1 MNFPNNVKYTEEHEW
16 IRVEGDIAY
25 VGISDYAQERLGD
38 IVFVDFITEGETLEK
53 GEVFGTIEVV
63 KTISDLFLPVAGEV
77 LEQNE
82 ALADNPELVN
92 QDPYGKGWLVKI
104 KPNDANDINDLMD
117 AEAYKALVNE

>member
-1 MNFPNNVKYTEEHEW
+1 MDTRRRWY
-16 IRVEGDIAY
+16 RY
-25 VGISDYAQERLGD
+25 VGISDYAQEQLGD
-38 IVFVDFITEGETLEK
+38 IVFVDITTEGETLEK

>member
-16 IRVEGDIAY
+16 IR
-25 VGISDYAQERLGD
+25 ISDYAQEQLGD
-38 IVFVDFITEGETLEK
+38 IVFVDITTEGETLEK

>member
-1 MNFPNNVKYTEEHEW
+1 MRCH
-16 IRVEGDIAY
+16 R
-25 VGISDYAQERLGD
+25 SDYAQEQLGD
-38 IVFVDFITEGETLEK
+38 IVFVDITTEGETLEK

>member
-1 MNFPNNVKYTEEHEW
+1 MNVPANLKYSNDHEW
-16 IRVEGDIAY
+16 CRVEGDTAVI
-25 VGISDYAQERLGD
+25 GITDFAQSQLGD
-38 IVFVDFITEGETLEK
+38 IVFVDITTEGETLEK